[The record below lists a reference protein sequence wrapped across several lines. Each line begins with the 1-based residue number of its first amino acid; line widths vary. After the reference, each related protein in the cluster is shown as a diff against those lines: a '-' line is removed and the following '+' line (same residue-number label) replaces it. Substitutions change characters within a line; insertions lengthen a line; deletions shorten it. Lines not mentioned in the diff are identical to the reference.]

1 MHMPSY
7 DYTVMH
13 KYKITIEN
21 QPNQEGTDVY
31 FEDALGDGI
40 AFNFDSEEIARKFA
54 GNLEDLLLDYS
65 LSSEISDP
73 KAA

>member
-1 MHMPSY
+1 MRSFKSFFM
-7 DYTVMH
+7 

-21 QPNQEGTDVY
+21 QPDEEGTDVY
-31 FEDALGDGI
+31 FEDALGDGLS
-40 AFNFDSEEIARKFA
+40 FYFESEEIARQFV

-65 LSSEISDP
+65 ISSEISDP